1 MNNISLKLKIGMQ
14 SQINALREE
23 ELNENF
29 FKALSYVQEIHANC
43 KVLLR
48 THHQEKESWDL
59 NTQEK
64 IEAAGKKKE
73 EGNVLFKA
81 GKYARASKRYEQDE
95 KKQAKALKVACN
107 LNNAASKL
115 KLKEHKEAEKL
126 CTKVLCCLPSFKN
139 HQSSISLKI
148 MIFDVDWHVLDLEST
163 NVKALYRRAQA
174 YIHLADLDL
183 AEFDIKKALEID
195 PDNRFKPTW
204 IGCNND
210 QLITYL
216 GRTIRGSIS

>member
-1 MNNISLKLKIGMQ
+1 MGNL
-14 SQINALREE
+14 
-23 ELNENF
+23 
-29 FKALSYVQEIHANC
+29 
-43 KVLLR
+43 
-48 THHQEKESWDL
+48 KESWDL

-81 GKYARASKRYEQDE
+81 GKYARASKRYEQAVKYIEYDTSFSEDE

-115 KLKEHKEAEKL
+115 KLKEYKEAEKL
-126 CTKVLCCLPSFKN
+126 CTK
-139 HQSSISLKI
+139 
-148 MIFDVDWHVLDLEST
+148 VLDLEST

-183 AEFDIKKALEID
+183 VEFDIKKALEID
-195 PDNRFKPTW
+195 PDNRYA
-204 IGCNND
+204 
-210 QLITYL
+210 L
-216 GRTIRGSIS
+216 